1 MNGLP
6 KKVVISGYYGF
17 GNLGDEAILAATLA
31 ELRASGEHVEV
42 TVISGDPEDT
52 SRKHNVRSIPRTSP
66 GEIWRTLAGA
76 DLLLS
81 GGGGLF
87 QDVTSLRSLL
97 YYLGIIFAAR
107 AMKVPVMVYGQG
119 FGPLRRRFSR
129 WITARALNGVEC
141 ITVRDR
147 ASAEEMKRMGIHSR
161 IFRLTADPV
170 LLLDDKAAPA
180 PAPILA
186 DNGVSPGSF
195 GIASLRPWA
204 GVDGLLSHIGRA
216 LDEVS
221 SRHGIK
227 MLLLPMQ
234 RRQDL
239 PVLDKLRQE
248 MRGEVS
254 IVTQEYSPL
263 EVLGLVR
270 NAAFLVGMR
279 LHSLM
284 LALKSLV
291 PFLAIPY
298 DPKVTAFASETGAPC
313 VFLLPGYE
321 GVGGQRSWA
330 QGKDSLLLPEGLPRG
345 DPVAPRRGR
354 SAEGAFGGAT
364 VGATGVSPALISG
377 GRYVACRSPSEA
389 LVAGIEEL
397 LGRREEIKEALR
409 NRRDSMEPLA
419 RENIRLVM
427 QLLDRP
433 GGKC

>member
-31 ELRASGEHVEV
+31 ELRASGEQVEI

-66 GEIWRTLAGA
+66 REIWRTLAGA

-97 YYLGIIFAAR
+97 YYLSIIFAAR

-129 WITARALNGVEC
+129 WITVRALNGVEC

-147 ASAEEMKRMGIHSR
+147 ASAEEMKRMGIYSR

-204 GVDGLLSHIGRA
+204 GVDGLLPHIGRA
-216 LDEVS
+216 LHEVA
-221 SRHGIK
+221 SRHGLK

-239 PVLDKLRQE
+239 PVLDRLRQE

-254 IVTQEYSPL
+254 IVTREYSPL

-321 GVGGQRSWA
+321 GMGGQS
-330 QGKDSLLLPEGLPRG
+330 KDSLLLPEGLPRA
-345 DPVAPRRGR
+345 DLVAARRGR
-354 SAEGAFGGAT
+354 SAEGTEAG
-364 VGATGVSPALISG
+364 GVSPAVTLG
-377 GRYVACRSPSEA
+377 GRYVACTSPSEA

-397 LGRREEIKEALR
+397 LGRREEIREALR